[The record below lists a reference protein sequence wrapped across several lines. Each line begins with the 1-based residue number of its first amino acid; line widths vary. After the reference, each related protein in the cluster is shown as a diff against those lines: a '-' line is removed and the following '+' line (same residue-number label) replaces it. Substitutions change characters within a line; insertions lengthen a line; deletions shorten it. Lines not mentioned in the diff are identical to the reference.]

1 MDFLYHNVIVLCLQI
16 SEIFIKMKSY
26 NISKI
31 FLTGKSMTY
40 LKYFQKS
47 DSFIA
52 YVSYC

>member
-31 FLTGKSMTY
+31 FLTGKSMIY

-47 DSFIA
+47 DSFTA